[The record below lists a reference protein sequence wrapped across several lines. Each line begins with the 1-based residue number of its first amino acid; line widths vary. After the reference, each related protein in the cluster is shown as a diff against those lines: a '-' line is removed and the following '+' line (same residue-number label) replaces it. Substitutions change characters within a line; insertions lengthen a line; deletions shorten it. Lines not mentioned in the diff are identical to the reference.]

1 MVDIIISNRRV
12 ILGIFVIM
20 ISIISPK
27 EVQTELAFQL
37 KSLRKLKG
45 HSRSEA
51 AHRSGVPS
59 ATLRR
64 FEDTGEISLRQFLM
78 LCAVYGSLESAGSLF
93 PEPTAK
99 TMDEFVSQSRRP
111 S

>member
-1 MVDIIISNRRV
+1 MSV
-12 ILGIFVIM
+12 FAIM
-20 ISIISPK
+20 MFIESPN
-27 EVQTELAFQL
+27 EVQTKLAFQL
-37 KSLRKLKG
+37 RSLRKRRG

-78 LCAVYGSLESAGSLF
+78 LCAVYGSLESASSLF
-93 PEPTAK
+93 PDPTAK
-99 TMDEFVSQSRRP
+99 TMDEFVKQSRRP